1 MLAVAVDPVAVAVP
15 VVVPVEVEV
24 AVAAILVAVDATV
37 VDAHELADEE
47 ELGVAESL
55 QFPAAYLTSV
65 P

>member
-1 MLAVAVDPVAVAVP
+1 VP
-15 VVVPVEVEV
+15 VVVV
-24 AVAAILVAVDATV
+24 VAAILVAVDALV